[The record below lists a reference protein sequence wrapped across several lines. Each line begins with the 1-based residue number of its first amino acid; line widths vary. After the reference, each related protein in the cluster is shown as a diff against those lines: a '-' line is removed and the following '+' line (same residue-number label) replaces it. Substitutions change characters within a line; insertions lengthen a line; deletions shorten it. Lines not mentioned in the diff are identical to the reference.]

1 MLIKQLYGIIYLYHY
16 YEYTNKPNHSN
27 FLLILEKILSF
38 YYMQHA
44 IKRSRHSAYT
54 KYFPD

>member
-38 YYMQHA
+38 
-44 IKRSRHSAYT
+44 
-54 KYFPD
+54 DW